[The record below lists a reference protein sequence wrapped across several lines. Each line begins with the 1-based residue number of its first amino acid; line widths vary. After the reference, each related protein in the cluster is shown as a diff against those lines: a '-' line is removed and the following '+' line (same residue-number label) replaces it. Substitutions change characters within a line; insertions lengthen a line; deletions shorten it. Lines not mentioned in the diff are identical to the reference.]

1 MIIGPSNTAAATFRW
16 PPDVQWRSGVI
27 GVADGELVVLPDDR
41 QGSWHVPLVQV
52 RAVEEIV
59 FPDQITSQEET
70 PPASSV
76 HRLVE
81 IRTDDGRT
89 LELSVASAF
98 LDELVVALRSS
109 LGSPTPTH
117 AADPAAT
124 ASLVEVD
131 DGRQV
136 TIDLTKLSSVRRS
149 AAVSTATSSGRSST
163 TRSGTGSGPS
173 TSTGHSAI
181 GPVDMST
188 TRVLSMRP
196 VRSRG
201 RTILV
206 AVLCLVAVIV
216 AAVALALLI

>member
-1 MIIGPSNTAAATFRW
+1 MIIGPSNTAAAAFRW
-16 PPDVQWRSGVI
+16 PPDVQWRSGVV

-59 FPDQITSQEET
+59 LPDQLTSQEEA
-70 PPASSV
+70 PPATTL
-76 HRLVE
+76 HCLVE

-98 LDELVVALRSS
+98 LEELVVALRSS
-109 LGSPTPTH
+109 LGSPAPTR
-117 AADPAAT
+117 AADPAAA

-136 TIDLTKLSSVRRS
+136 TIDLTKPSSVRRS
-149 AAVSTATSSGRSST
+149 AAVSTTTSSGRSS
-163 TRSGTGSGPS
+163 STGSGPS

-201 RTILV
+201 RTILL
-206 AVLCLVAVIV
+206 AVLCLVVVIV
-216 AAVALALLI
+216 AAVVLALLI

>member
-1 MIIGPSNTAAATFRW
+1 MIIGPSNTAAAAFRW
-16 PPDVQWRSGVI
+16 PPDVQWRSGVV

-59 FPDQITSQEET
+59 LPDRLMSQEEAQ
-70 PPASSV
+70 PATTL

-98 LDELVVALRSS
+98 LEELVVALRSS
-109 LGSPTPTH
+109 LGSPAPTR
-117 AADPAAT
+117 AADPAAA

-136 TIDLTKLSSVRRS
+136 TIDLTKPSSVRRS
-149 AAVSTATSSGRSST
+149 AAVSTTTSSGRSYS
-163 TRSGTGSGPS
+163 TGSGPS

-201 RTILV
+201 RTILL
-206 AVLCLVAVIV
+206 AVLCLVVVIV
-216 AAVALALLI
+216 AAAVLALLI

>member
-1 MIIGPSNTAAATFRW
+1 MIIGPSNTAAAAFRW
-16 PPDVQWRSGVI
+16 PPDVQWRSGVV

-59 FPDQITSQEET
+59 LPDQLTSQEEAQ
-70 PPASSV
+70 PATTL

-98 LDELVVALRSS
+98 LEELVVALRSS
-109 LGSPTPTH
+109 LGSPAPTR
-117 AADPAAT
+117 AADPAAA

-136 TIDLTKLSSVRRS
+136 TIDLTKPSSVRRS
-149 AAVSTATSSGRSST
+149 AAVSTTTSSGRSYS
-163 TRSGTGSGPS
+163 TGSGPS

-201 RTILV
+201 RTILL
-206 AVLCLVAVIV
+206 AVLCLVVVIV
-216 AAVALALLI
+216 ATAVLALLI